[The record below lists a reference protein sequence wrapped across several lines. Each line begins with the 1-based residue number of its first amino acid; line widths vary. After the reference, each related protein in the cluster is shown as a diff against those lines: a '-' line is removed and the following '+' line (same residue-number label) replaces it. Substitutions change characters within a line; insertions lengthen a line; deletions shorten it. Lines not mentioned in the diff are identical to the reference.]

1 MKKAAFATACAV
13 AALLL
18 AGPAFA
24 GPAADRAKAHIDAIA
39 KGDVGAI
46 MAAYTG
52 TATLHW
58 VGGPLDGTYAGTEKL
73 KELWGKFSKAQGALK
88 ASVTNLAES
97 ANPKGATVTANVVFA
112 GQNTVKVR
120 YVMFFRGDQLV
131 DEIWQVDPNLAN

>member
-1 MKKAAFATACAV
+1 MKKSALASACAV
-13 AALLL
+13 AALLM
-18 AGPAFA
+18 AGPALA
-24 GPAADRAKAHIDAIA
+24 GPAADKAKAHIDAIA

-46 MAAYTG
+46 MAAYTA

-58 VGGPLDGTYAGTEKL
+58 VGGPLDGTYAGADKL
-73 KELWGKFSKAQGALK
+73 KELWGKFGKAQGALK
-88 ASVTNLAES
+88 ATVTNLAES

-112 GQNTVKVR
+112 GQSTVKVR